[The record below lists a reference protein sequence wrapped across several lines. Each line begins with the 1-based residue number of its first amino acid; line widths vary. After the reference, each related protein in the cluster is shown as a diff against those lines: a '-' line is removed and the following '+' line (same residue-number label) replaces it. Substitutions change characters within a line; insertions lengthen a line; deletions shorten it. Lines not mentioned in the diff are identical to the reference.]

1 MFNSAFDGTTAHVL
15 PVANPPP
22 PESALPTAF
31 DTLATRLTRPMA
43 LKAVYTAIGLSTS
56 GEGAGDQ
63 PALGLAADA
72 MQSLAAR
79 WGVAEATEWAE
90 FVRDAERAAGEAAA
104 EGYTA
109 MTKFGDAHAE
119 GELLASIA
127 GLARLDPASR
137 SAIVLESIALEIYG
151 ALRKDAAVPSKIA
164 AATLR
169 MARNVRRKKPG
180 RDWQMLYDLEKLSE
194 EGLKRVVRDAPD
206 GECRLLAMHLLGRW
220 TEDRSLSGL
229 PVEVPTQSSG
239 DEPAALAK
247 DGSAEGLETGK
258 RKGKGK
264 RKDRRKGKRGPQPD
278 RVPSVAVLR
287 ARAANAKLHHAY
299 SVDRVW
305 DRLDANSVAEVTQ
318 KLEPLLAPKADLQMR
333 CMAVHALMAQR
344 ISHDYRPALRLRLQL
359 LPGETPDLWYDRASR
374 CLKFSRKRQL
384 NLKGPADPDDI
395 QSVPIPAVLADA
407 IEALWQLHPTAQEL
421 GHLLGFQSRDLWLAQ
436 VERFISRLGDPAHRA
451 TSGRFVHSLGLVHLH
466 CGTSDVLTGMLTFN
480 LVHAAD
486 GAPHYVGVAE
496 AFAFERVAV
505 VDAFLGLGAL
515 SALPADRPFGHPGVP
530 TVEEARSD
538 WTALSLQVARA
549 IFEILGA
556 PDADAVGRS
565 FNTGM
570 AAAAAAYRWP
580 TGARDQAYQRL
591 SLTDAT
597 VHPVFV
603 YQDDKKTKPPSS
615 RLIPRTLELD
625 QVISAVAE
633 LRRVATARLR
643 ALGARDED
651 LPALLQAPRPEHPL
665 FVQLK
670 VVPSLKGGMRVIAQP
685 LRAKCDSLKKLV
697 RGTDTLRRHAA
708 RCFWMSTIAL
718 APSCGWHG
726 RALGGHARR
735 DAGLGGWCQG
745 MPPALLLDDL
755 ARFMR
760 QTLDSLALPPFLQQA
775 QPAPQRQALPLVLD
789 LQRFARR
796 ADPWAHVS
804 ADLPQHYCVPSTLT
818 AMCIAIAL
826 RGCLGA
832 VMDDLDAPAHALL
845 SLMAGSGFTSAEDV
859 RRVWASLPEQAA
871 GGLLRRH
878 VWQRESGQE
887 IEMPAQPWTAV
898 HISRVKAW
906 PSLNKAA
913 TSLRIWL
920 QGRFSA
926 IAWPQET
933 GALLTALGWIV
944 GLWARVIGAPIV
956 LHCHRPETRA
966 ATFDA
971 ASRKRLREGWSGAI
985 VAPTVTTEGTG
996 LVPVQ
1001 DGGKSE
1007 MKRLVTAIW
1016 DIVGTGGRKGEDIKL
1031 ANALRPHLKTKL
1043 DIEACFPVT
1052 RWLLRWVDQEC
1063 IRLQQRIA
1071 KTNDLNT
1078 VYNNLTALR
1087 ERLDKLE
1094 IKSDLDAWDHRDWS
1108 EFREAALDV
1117 TEIPD
1122 EKSRAVALEARR
1134 KALNRIVRVLSEA
1147 GLYPACRAAL
1157 SNESAD
1163 EHHWWPDSA
1172 SRVFVPDQVL
1182 DAVRAD
1188 VRGLYANAPLE
1199 LAQAQ
1204 FLLELTLDGAARRDE
1219 STTVCRDKVSEGLV
1233 AMAATG
1239 FNRRKTDDSSRI
1251 VVLAGALTAAT
1262 LALCGLS
1269 DELYD
1274 ARTALVSQRGLVVNL
1289 RFGRARQAVLV
1300 DLLRQRLVAPE
1311 FQWHTLRGVGVMAFL
1326 LGPWQPLVRRLLR
1339 EHMPLEAACELMRA
1353 LAGASPSHAAN
1364 SFNRSGHANNET
1376 PCAAYLPC
1384 WTDLHAAM
1392 YRAAPGVPEPSL
1404 ELVRAAQLEGRN
1416 QQSLNQARHL
1426 GKDIWQWVITPS
1438 GQRLQC
1444 GQVAD
1449 VSPETA
1455 CAAGATVDLTDAAPG
1470 KQVRFGVLN
1479 LLGFSRNAGMTHAPM
1494 STSQAERIEAKLQA
1508 ALPLS
1513 QLHRSAVQRADEDMV
1528 NVRKMLRDFMGK
1540 PPALDLVEA
1549 IANGPPDAVQALQQ
1563 LLMDTESWL
1572 SVPRLRLALRAL
1584 PLSMGLQVTWR
1595 LGCVDNRLVKAL
1607 RALQETRVVVTD
1619 PSANVTGSIRLSV
1632 IAMPSAGTGQAS
1644 APDPRHIASLSTT
1657 ARIALEVH
1665 HLIF

>member
-1 MFNSAFDGTTAHVL
+1 MPMLSSAFDGATATVL
-15 PVANPPP
+15 SVANPSP
-22 PESALPTAF
+22 PESASPAAF
-31 DTLATRLTRPMA
+31 DMLAIRVGRPAA
-43 LKAVYTAIGLSTS
+43 LKSVYTAIGLSTS
-56 GEGAGDQ
+56 GDGAGDL

-72 MQSLAAR
+72 MHSLAAR
-79 WGVAEATEWAE
+79 WGVTAATDWAE
-90 FVRDAERAAGEAAA
+90 FVRGAARVAGEVAA
-104 EGYTA
+104 EGYGPMA
-109 MTKFGDAHAE
+109 KFSDAAPSDD
-119 GELLASIA
+119 LLASIA
-127 GLARLDPASR
+127 GLSKLDPAVR
-137 SAIVLESIALEIYG
+137 SAIVLEAIALEIYG

-169 MARNVRRKKPG
+169 MARNVRRKEPG

-194 EGLKRVVRDAPD
+194 EGLKRVVREAPD
-206 GECRLLAMHLLGRW
+206 GECQLLAKHLLGLW
-220 TEDRSLSGL
+220 TELHGLNGL
-229 PVEVPTQSSG
+229 PVEVPTQGLG
-239 DEPAALAK
+239 DEPAALSK
-247 DGSAEGLETGK
+247 DGEVEGPTTGK
-258 RKGKGK
+258 ATGK
-264 RKDRRKGKRGPQPD
+264 RKGKRGPQPD

-305 DRLDANSVAEVTQ
+305 DRLDANSVAKVTR
-318 KLEPLLAPKADLQMR
+318 KLKPLLAPKADLQEH

-421 GHLLGFQSRDLWLAQ
+421 GHLLGIQDRDLWLAQ
-436 VERFISRLGDPAHRA
+436 VERFISRMGDPAHRA

-486 GAPHYVGVAE
+486 GAPHYVGVPE

-515 SALPADRPFGHPGVP
+515 SAVPVDRPFGHPGVP
-530 TVEEARSD
+530 TVEEARLD
-538 WTALSLQVARA
+538 WTALSLQAARA
-549 IFEILGA
+549 IYEILGA
-556 PDADAVGRS
+556 PDADAVERS

-591 SLTDAT
+591 SIADAT

-615 RLIPRTLELD
+615 RLIPRMPELD
-625 QVISAVAE
+625 QVISAVAD
-633 LRRVATARLR
+633 LRRVAAARLR
-643 ALGARDED
+643 ALGARHDD
-651 LPALLQAPRPEHPL
+651 LPALLKAPRPEHPL

-670 VVPSLKGGMRVIAQP
+670 VVPSLKGGLRVMAQP
-685 LRAKCDSLKKLV
+685 LKAKCASLKNLV
-697 RGTDTLRRHAA
+697 RGTDRLWRHAA
-708 RCFWMSTIAL
+708 RCFWMSTIAQ
-718 APSCGWHG
+718 APSSGWHG

-745 MPPALLLDDL
+745 MPPVLLLDDL
-755 ARFMR
+755 APFMR
-760 QTLDSLALPPFLQQA
+760 RTLDTLALQPFLPQA
-775 QPAPQRQALPLVLD
+775 QPVPQRQAPPPMLD
-789 LQRFARR
+789 LQRLARR
-796 ADPWAHVS
+796 KDPWAHVP
-804 ADLPQHYCVPSTLT
+804 ADLPSHYCVPSTLA
-818 AMCIAIAL
+818 AMCITSML
-826 RGCLGA
+826 RGYLGA
-832 VMDDLDAPAHALL
+832 VIDDLDAPAHALL
-845 SLMAGSGFTSAEDV
+845 SLMAGSGFTCAEDV
-859 RRVWASLPEQAA
+859 RRIWASLTEQGAD
-871 GGLLRRH
+871 GLLRRH
-878 VWQRESGQE
+878 VWQRDSGQE
-887 IEMPAQPWTAV
+887 IELATQPWTAV
-898 HISRVKAW
+898 HILRVKAW
-906 PSLNKAA
+906 PSLDEAA
-913 TSLRIWL
+913 TGLRIWL
-920 QGRFSA
+920 QARFSA

-933 GALLTALGWIV
+933 GALLSALGWIV
-944 GLWARVIGAPIV
+944 GLWARVVGSPLV

-966 ATFDA
+966 AAFDA
-971 ASRKRLREGWSGAI
+971 ASRKRLREGWGGVA
-985 VAPTVTTEGTG
+985 VAPAVTTEGTG

-1001 DGGKSE
+1001 EGGKSE
-1007 MKRLVTAIW
+1007 MKRLVTAVW
-1016 DIVGTGGRKGEDIKL
+1016 DIVGASGRDGEDIKRS
-1031 ANALRPHLKTKL
+1031 NALRPYLKVQF
-1043 DIEACFPVT
+1043 DIEACFPIT
-1052 RWLLRWVDQEC
+1052 RWLLHWVDQEC
-1063 IRLQQRIA
+1063 TRWQQRIA
-1071 KTNDLNT
+1071 NPNDLNT

-1087 ERLDKLE
+1087 ARLDKID
-1094 IKSDLDAWDHRDWS
+1094 IKSDLEAWDHRDWS

-1117 TEIPD
+1117 SEIQD

-1163 EHHWWPDSA
+1163 EHRWWPDSA

-1188 VRGLYANAPLE
+1188 VHGLYANAPLE

-1204 FLLELTLDGAARRDE
+1204 FLLELTLAGAARRDE
-1219 STTVCRDKVSEGLV
+1219 STTVCRDKVSDWLV

-1239 FNRRKTDDSSRI
+1239 FNRRKTDDSSRA
-1251 VVLAGALTAAT
+1251 VVLAGALAAAT

-1300 DLLRQRLVAPE
+1300 DLLRQRLAAPE

-1326 LGPWQPLVRRLLR
+1326 LGAWQPLVRRLLR
-1339 EHMPLEAACELMRA
+1339 DNMPVEAACALMRA
-1353 LAGASPSHAAN
+1353 LAGASPSHAAH
-1364 SFNRSGHANNET
+1364 SFNRSGHASHES

-1384 WTDLHAAM
+1384 WPDLHAAM

-1404 ELVRAAQLEGRN
+1404 ELVRAAKLEGRN
-1416 QQSLNQARHL
+1416 QQSLNQARHQ
-1426 GKDIWQWVITPS
+1426 GKDLWQWLITPN
-1438 GQRLQC
+1438 GQRLQA
-1444 GQVAD
+1444 GPAVD
-1449 VSPETA
+1449 VSPEA
-1455 CAAGATVDLTDAAPG
+1455 ARAAGTMVDPVELAPDI
-1470 KQVRFGVLN
+1470 QVRFGVLH
-1479 LLGFSRNAGMTHAPM
+1479 LLGMSRNAAMTHAPM
-1494 STSQAERIEAKLQA
+1494 PMAQAKCIEDKLQA

-1513 QLHRSAVQRADEDMV
+1513 QLHRSAIERAEEDMAK
-1528 NVRKMLRDFMGK
+1528 VRKMLRDFIGK
-1540 PPALDLVEA
+1540 QPALGLVEA
-1549 IANGPPDAVQALQQ
+1549 IADGPRDAVKTLRQ
-1563 LLMDTESWL
+1563 LLMDAEPWL
-1572 SVPRLRLALRAL
+1572 SVPRLRLAMRAL

-1595 LGCVDNRLVKAL
+1595 LGCVDNRLEQAL
-1607 RALQETRVVVTD
+1607 RDAQETRVFVTA
-1619 PSANVTGSIRLSV
+1619 PSANVTGSVRLSV
-1632 IAMPSAGTGQAS
+1632 IALPSSGARQAS
-1644 APDPRHIASLSTT
+1644 TPDPRHTASLSTT
-1657 ARIALEVH
+1657 ARIALEVQR
-1665 HLIF
+1665 LIF

>member
-1 MFNSAFDGTTAHVL
+1 MISSAFDGATAHVL
-15 PVANPPP
+15 SVTSSPLPEPP
-22 PESALPTAF
+22 LPSAF
-31 DTLATRLTRPMA
+31 DTLATRLARPMA
-43 LKAVYTAIGLSTS
+43 LKAVYIAIGLSTS

-72 MQSLAAR
+72 MQSLATR
-79 WGVAEATEWAE
+79 WGVAAAIEWAE
-90 FVRDAERAAGEAAA
+90 FVRDAVRAAGEAAA

-109 MTKFGDAHAE
+109 MTEFGDGHA
-119 GELLASIA
+119 GGDLLASIA
-127 GLARLDPASR
+127 GLAELDPASR
-137 SAIVLESIALEIYG
+137 STIVLESIALEIYG
-151 ALRKDAAVPSKIA
+151 ALRKGAAVPSKIA

-169 MARNVRRKKPG
+169 MARNAQRKKPA

-194 EGLKRVVRDAPD
+194 EGLKRVVADAPD
-206 GECRLLAMHLLGRW
+206 GECRLLAMHLLSRW
-220 TEDRSLSGL
+220 TEDSSLSGL

-247 DGSAEGLETGK
+247 DGSVKGSET
-258 RKGKGK
+258 GK

-305 DRLDANSVAEVTQ
+305 DRLDANSVAKVTK
-318 KLEPLLAPKADLQMR
+318 KLEPLLSPKADMQQR

-384 NLKGPADPDDI
+384 NLKGRADPDDI
-395 QSVPIPAVLADA
+395 QSVPIAAALADA
-407 IEALWQLHPTAQEL
+407 IEALWQLHPTAREL
-421 GHLLGFQSRDLWLAQ
+421 GHLLGFQDRDLWLSQ
-436 VERFISRLGDPAHRA
+436 VERFVSRLGDPAHRA

-486 GAPHYVGVAE
+486 GAPHYVGVPE
-496 AFAFERVAV
+496 AFAFERVAA

-530 TVEEARSD
+530 TAEEARLD

-549 IFEILGA
+549 IYEILGA
-556 PDADAVGRS
+556 PDADVVERS

-591 SLTDAT
+591 NIADAT
-597 VHPVFV
+597 VHPHFV
-603 YQDDKKTKPPSS
+603 YQDDKKTKPPSN
-615 RLIPRTLELD
+615 RLIPRTPELD
-625 QVISAVAE
+625 QVISAVAD
-633 LRRVATARLR
+633 LRRVAAARLR
-643 ALGARDED
+643 ALGTRDED
-651 LPALLQAPRPEHPL
+651 LPALLQALRPEHPL

-670 VVPSLKGGMRVIAQP
+670 VVPSLKGGLRVIAQP
-685 LRAKCDSLKKLV
+685 LKAKCDSLKSLV
-697 RGTDTLRRHAA
+697 RGTDRLWRHAA
-708 RCFWMSTIAL
+708 RCFWMSTIAQ
-718 APSCGWHG
+718 APCSAWHG

-745 MPPALLLDDL
+745 MPPVLLLDNL
-755 ARFMR
+755 AQFMR
-760 QTLDSLALPPFLQQA
+760 RALDTLALQPFLPQA
-775 QPAPQRQALPLVLD
+775 LPAPQRQAPPLVLD

-796 ADPWAHVS
+796 TDPWAHVP

-818 AMCIAIAL
+818 AMCVTLAL

-845 SLMAGSGFTSAEDV
+845 SLMAGSGFTCAEDV
-859 RRVWASLPEQAA
+859 RRIWASLTEQAA
-871 GGLLRRH
+871 GELLRRH
-878 VWQRESGQE
+878 VWQRDSGQE
-887 IEMPAQPWTAV
+887 IELATQPWTAV
-898 HISRVKAW
+898 HIRRVKVW
-906 PSLNKAA
+906 PSLDEAA
-913 TSLRIWL
+913 ASLRIWL
-920 QGRFSA
+920 QIRFSA

-933 GALLTALGWIV
+933 GALLSALGWIV
-944 GLWARVIGAPIV
+944 GLWARVVGSPLV

-971 ASRKRLREGWSGAI
+971 ASRKRLREGWSG
-985 VAPTVTTEGTG
+985 VNVSSTVTTEGTG

-1094 IKSDLDAWDHRDWS
+1094 VKSDLEVWDHDDWS
-1108 EFREAALDV
+1108 EFREAVLDV
-1117 TEIPD
+1117 TEIKD
-1122 EKSRAVALEARR
+1122 EKSRAVALDARR

-1163 EHHWWPDSA
+1163 EHRWWPDSA

-1188 VRGLYANAPLE
+1188 VRGLYAIAPLE
-1199 LAQAQ
+1199 LAQAR

-1219 STTVCRDKVSEGLV
+1219 STTVCRDKVSDWLV

-1239 FNRRKTDDSSRI
+1239 FNRRKTDESSRI
-1251 VVLAGALTAAT
+1251 VMLAGALAAAT

-1300 DLLRQRLVAPE
+1300 DLLRQRLAAPE

-1326 LGPWQPLVRRLLR
+1326 LGAWQPLVRRLLR
-1339 EHMPLEAACELMRA
+1339 DNMPVEAACALMRA
-1353 LAGASPSHAAN
+1353 LAGTSPSHAAH
-1364 SFNRSGHANNET
+1364 SFNRSGHASHES
-1376 PCAAYLPC
+1376 PSAAYLPC
-1384 WTDLHAAM
+1384 WPDLHAAM

-1404 ELVRAAQLEGRN
+1404 ELVRAAILEGRN
-1416 QQSLNQARHL
+1416 QQSLNQARHQ
-1426 GKDIWQWVITPS
+1426 GKDLWQWLITPN
-1438 GQRLQC
+1438 GQRLQ
-1444 GQVAD
+1444 GGPV
-1449 VSPETA
+1449 VHINPEA
-1455 CAAGATVDLTDAAPG
+1455 ARAAGTTVELADSDCGTQL
-1470 KQVRFGVLN
+1470 RFGVLH
-1479 LLGFSRNAGMTHAPM
+1479 LLGMSRNAALTHAPM
-1494 STSQAERIEAKLQA
+1494 SKAQAGRIEAKLQA

-1513 QLHRSAVQRADEDMV
+1513 QLHRSAVQRSDEDMLT
-1528 NVRKMLRDFMGK
+1528 VRKMLSDFMGK
-1540 PPALDLVEA
+1540 SPAMGLVEA
-1549 IANGPPDAVQALQQ
+1549 IANGPPDVVQALQR
-1563 LLMDTESWL
+1563 LLMGTESWL
-1572 SVPRLRLALRAL
+1572 SVPGLRLALRAL

-1595 LGCVDNRLVKAL
+1595 LGCVDNRLDKAL

-1619 PSANVTGSIRLSV
+1619 PSANVDGSVRLSV
-1632 IAMPSAGTGQAS
+1632 IAMPSTGARQAS
-1644 APDPRHIASLSTT
+1644 ASDPRLTASLSTT

-1665 HLIF
+1665 QRIF